1 MDKKAFLR
9 FFGVFTTTALLF
21 LLTFEVL
28 KLFFPLLENVTFAYS
43 STLFLYLVILSTF
56 VLSMLVVTPQLFVQI
71 VIGGTAV
78 KLLLFAG
85 YTFIILY
92 QDTPNA
98 RENVVFLLTAYVL
111 FTIIEITSL
120 FRFINRR
127 G

>member
-9 FFGVFTTTALLF
+9 FFGLFTTTALLF
-21 LLTFEVL
+21 LLTFEAL
-28 KLFFPLLENVTFAYS
+28 KLVYPSLENVTYAYS
-43 STLFLYLVILSTF
+43 STLFLYLVILATF
-56 VLSMLVVTPQLFVQI
+56 VISMLVVTPQLFVQI

-92 QDTPNA
+92 QDTSHA

-111 FTIIEITSL
+111 FTILEITSL
-120 FRFINRR
+120 FRYINRR